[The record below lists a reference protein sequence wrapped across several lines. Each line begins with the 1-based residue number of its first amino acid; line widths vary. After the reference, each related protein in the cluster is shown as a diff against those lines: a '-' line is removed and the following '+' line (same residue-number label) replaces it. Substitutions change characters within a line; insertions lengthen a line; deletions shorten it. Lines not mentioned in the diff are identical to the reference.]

1 MPITARPFTSKTKL
15 TTVRENEMIVVTM
28 GYTDYVMSA
37 KDAFALSEVLAR
49 AERYEDKY
57 HGGGVDNTRHVYENE
72 ATFQMK
78 IISDDVYRMAKLA
91 GKPAKE

>member
-1 MPITARPFTSKTKL
+1 
-15 TTVRENEMIVVTM
+15 MIIVSM
-28 GYTDYVMSA
+28 GYTDYVMSP
-37 KDAFALSEVLAR
+37 KDAFTLSEVLAR

-57 HGGGVDNTRHVYENE
+57 HGGGIDNTRHVYANEN
-72 ATFQMK
+72 AFNMK